1 MASLIEKV
9 NTLISANLHYMVDQA
24 LKSNSIAVINQYI
37 REVENN
43 LEDLSEATITVGGQ
57 VKTVKRKYE
66 EQRAKA
72 AELDRN
78 IDLFLQQGR
87 DDLAGAAQSQLNST
101 QRLVDAY
108 GSQVDQMQREYQ
120 SLLSA
125 RLKLEAKLTTIK
137 QERQE
142 LEALLEL
149 AKAKEITAKTMKSL
163 DDLSGTGDADV
174 ARIADSIRQRLDRAS
189 AEGEMRAA
197 SLDKQMDEALGKSE
211 LDAQLTA
218 RKARLGLA
226 SQAGG

>member
-24 LKSNSIAVINQYI
+24 LKSNSIAVIQQYI

-43 LEDLSEATITVGGQ
+43 LQDLSEATITVGGQ

-66 EQRAKA
+66 EQQAKA

-87 DDLAGAAQSQLNST
+87 DDLARAAQSQLNSA

-108 GSQVDQMQREYQ
+108 GSQVEQMQREYQ
-120 SLLSA
+120 SLLDA

-149 AKAKEITAKTMKSL
+149 AKAKEITAKTMRSL
-163 DDLSGTGDADV
+163 DDLSGAGDADV
-174 ARIADSIRQRLDRAS
+174 ARIADSIRARLDRAT

-197 SLDKQMDEALGKSE
+197 SLDKQMDDVLGRSE
-211 LDAQLTA
+211 LDAQLVA

-226 SQAGG
+226 AQGQ